1 MSSCT
6 SLMTTAGRD
15 GRMSIFSA
23 RGQDGLQLGSLHRS
37 YSLADGV
44 VDQLSQGME
53 TKLEHDPSA
62 VPLDG
67 PDSDLQ
73 KRSDL
78 LVGFSFRQ
86 EADDLRL
93 ARRCPGTRAL
103 LLLTLAFGLRGSFHQ

>member
-1 MSSCT
+1 
-6 SLMTTAGRD
+6 
-15 GRMSIFSA
+15 
-23 RGQDGLQLGSLHRS
+23 
-37 YSLADGV
+37 
-44 VDQLSQGME
+44 ME

-93 ARRCPGTRAL
+93 ARSCPGTRAL
-103 LLLTLAFGLRGSFHQ
+103 LLLTLAFGLKRSFHHDLGYSTGEETRAARNGFYGFDEALGELGFHNLLPSPPSQFTLP